1 MAFKKCSVLLK
12 RGEEGSPK
20 CFDDD
25 VCVFFRKE
33 RKNLLCVMFYYFY

>member
-20 CFDDD
+20 CFDDAGKRGRTFS
-25 VCVFFRKE
+25 V
-33 RKNLLCVMFYYFY
+33 